1 VEDNVGAN
9 ESALLIL
16 EEALRGSRLKP
27 FSEIR
32 SGQYLISLGWLLTRR
47 LRGARLL
54 SPSLELSKIEEV
66 VPQGPGP
73 STLGA
78 PIFSYVLL
86 LVLGWLT
93 LSTPLLVRLRLSK
106 ARVLTL
112 DEAKALVIQVVK
124 ESSMDRKDAAR
135 LEQQVRKAGSARL
148 MAQALDHARE

>member
-54 SPSLELSKIEEV
+54 SPSLELSQIEEV
-66 VPQGPGP
+66 VPVGVPGP

-78 PIFSYVLL
+78 PVFSYVLL

-93 LSTPLLVRLRLSK
+93 LSTPLLVRLRLSN

-112 DEAKALVIQVVK
+112 DEAKVLVIQVIK
-124 ESSMDRKDAAR
+124 ESSMDREDAAR
-135 LEQQVRKAGSARL
+135 LEL
-148 MAQALDHARE
+148 